1 MVRKG
6 IVGIL
11 VLAGMAALFAPPA
24 GAIGKYRLQGGCY
37 ALQAP
42 DGTFINKVGSRYFSQ
57 ADRTEEASHF
67 RMQAT
72 ALGRYMLLD
81 TDRQMP
87 RAAAGEIIG
96 TTSSPGPAADFAV
109 SGSGAGNRFR
119 LTSVGDG
126 RGLRVDGRHR
136 VLLGDGAEAQRFRFV
151 GATPCATFPEADTG
165 VSGTPGPSVNADG
178 TVRGFIDDH
187 IHLMAYEFI
196 GGDFHCGRP
205 WSPYGITVAMKEC
218 EGDEVP
224 NALANNLLSGYGPFD
239 DRPGGW
245 PDFKNWPAYDALLR
259 EGTYWK
265 SIERAW
271 QGGLRIM
278 VNDLVQNQA
287 LCEIWPLRRNQ
298 CADMDVIRLEYRD
311 TLALQNYID
320 AQYGGPGRGFFR
332 VVRTPAQARQ
342 VIASGRLAIVNG
354 VEVSSL
360 FGCSEYRD
368 QPRCARSNIDQG
380 LDELQRMGIASF
392 FPVHKF
398 DNAIGGTHYDSAVTG
413 LLVGIGQYWTSGEF
427 WKPQKCPA
435 GQTDTDNVPMG
446 IASSDAFLAFFKP
459 APGSVM
465 IYPEGDRL
473 CNPYGLTDLGR
484 YLIGEM
490 MRRGLIVETDHMS
503 VRARSQ
509 VLAMLEREGYPG
521 VISSHSWGD
530 DGSTRRLQALGG
542 LVGPMAGGGGFVEQ
556 WQKARAGARPD
567 IRFGLG
573 FASDINGMAVQHAAT
588 SDGPLSAG
596 PDVRYPFKS
605 YDGTVTFRRDVLGNR
620 TFDFN
625 RDGIAEYGMYP
636 DWWENLRRTAGPQIV
651 DDMYRGAEA
660 YLQLWERT
668 RAAAAVR

>member
-11 VLAGMAALFAPPA
+11 VTAAALLAVASSA

-42 DGTFINKVGSRYFSQ
+42 DGSYINKVGGRYFSQ
-57 ADRTEEASHF
+57 ADRPAEAAHF

-72 ALGRYMLLD
+72 ALGRYMLYD
-81 TDRQMP
+81 ADGQMP
-87 RAAAGEIIG
+87 RVASTDIIA
-96 TTSSPGPAADFAV
+96 TTSNPGPAADFAV
-109 SGSGAGNRFR
+109 GGSGAGNRFR
-119 LTSVGDG
+119 LTSVQDG
-126 RGLRVDGRHR
+126 RGIQVDGRGR
-136 VLLGDGAEAQRFRFV
+136 VLLGDGAAAQKLRFV
-151 GATPCATFPEADTG
+151 ATSPCATFPEADTG

-187 IHLMAYEFI
+187 VHLMAFEFI

-245 PDFKNWPAYDALLR
+245 PNFKNWPAADALLR

-287 LCEIWPLRRNQ
+287 LCEIWPLRRNP

-311 TLALQNYID
+311 TLALQSYID
-320 AQYGGPGRGFFR
+320 AQYGGPGRGFLR
-332 VVRTPAQARQ
+332 VVRTPAQARR

-360 FGCSEYRD
+360 FGCSEYMD
-368 QPRCARSNIDQG
+368 QPRCTKQNIDQG
-380 LDELQRMGIASF
+380 MDELQRMGIASF

-398 DNAIGGTHYDSAVTG
+398 DNALGGTHYDSAVTG

-427 WKPQKCPA
+427 WKPEKCPA

-446 IASSDAFLAFFKP
+446 VASSDAFLSFFKP
-459 APGSVM
+459 APGSVLV
-465 IYPEGDRL
+465 YPEGDKL

-484 YLIGEM
+484 YVIDEM
-490 MRRGLIVETDHMS
+490 MRRGFIVETDHMS

-509 VLAMLEREGYPG
+509 TLRMLEKRRYPG
-521 VISSHSWGD
+521 LISSHSWGD
-530 DGSTRRLQALGG
+530 DGSTKRLQALGG
-542 LVGPMAGGGGFVEQ
+542 LVGPMQGGSDYVAR
-556 WQKARAGARPD
+556 WQAARANARPD
-567 IRFGLG
+567 VYFGLG
-573 FASDINGMAVQHAAT
+573 FASDINGMAEQYRPANDT
-588 SDGPLSAG
+588 PLSERG
-596 PDVRYPFKS
+596 SVVYPFRS
-605 YDGTVTFRRDVLGNR
+605 HDGTLTFKRDVLGNR
-620 TFDFN
+620 SFDFA
-625 RDGIAEYGMYP
+625 RDGIAQYGMYP
-636 DWWENLRRTAGPQIV
+636 DWWEYLRRTAGPQIV
-651 DDMYRGAEA
+651 ADMYRGAEA
-660 YLQLWERT
+660 YLQMWERT
-668 RAAAAVR
+668 RAFVSAG